1 MHGLSV
7 VAESRAQSLLQC
19 MGFSLWWLLLLR
31 NIGSRVHG
39 LQQLWHRASVVV
51 VHRFSFSMACG
62 ILPDQGSNPI
72 PCTGRQILIHCDTR
86 EVPLIILMVNGAPVV
101 NQMQPLP

>member
-7 VAESRAQSLLQC
+7 VAESRAYSLLQC

-39 LQQLWHRASVVV
+39 IQ
-51 VHRFSFSMACG
+51 
-62 ILPDQGSNPI
+62 
-72 PCTGRQILIHCDTR
+72 
-86 EVPLIILMVNGAPVV
+86 
-101 NQMQPLP
+101 